1 MVDKLKVNNWTNE
14 LRISPEYII
23 SKGIINKELIKT
35 ILMNT
40 ITAIDNRVTN
50 KEPAAILIDKR
61 LARVKD
67 WKRLENDSIIYNIN
81 KNNSILVKN
90 IYSNNA
96 IIVKPK

>member
-1 MVDKLKVNNWTNE
+1 
-14 LRISPEYII
+14 
-23 SKGIINKELIKT
+23 
-35 ILMNT
+35 MNT

-61 LARVKD
+61 LAIVKD

-81 KNNSILVKN
+81 NNNSILVKN
-90 IYSNNA
+90 IYSNNP

>member
-14 LRISPEYII
+14 LRISKEYIS
-23 SKGIINKELIKT
+23 SKGIIKLIK
-35 ILMNT
+35 ILLMNT
-40 ITAIDNRVTN
+40 ITAVDNKVTN
-50 KEPAAILIDKR
+50 KEPAPTLIDKR

-81 KNNSILVKN
+81 KNNSILVRN

-96 IIVKPK
+96 TKVKPK